1 MKASKVLAALAALI
15 MSVLLLGSG
24 SATGQS
30 LDTAQDPPSYPDCDD
45 SIQYT
50 SIAYN
55 ASTDTFRYK
64 IVGVDLGR
72 WLKGYRYGKLYH
84 VATSSSHGSQHEGP
98 WTIDSGGFISPL
110 LYNKSSS
117 PSLNVNSW
125 IETNGTVRC
134 QYRTT
139 LKVG

>member
-1 MKASKVLAALAALI
+1 

-24 SATGQS
+24 AATGQP
-30 LDTAQDPPSYPDCDD
+30 LGQAQDPPTYPDCDD

-72 WLKGYRYGKLYH
+72 WLKSSKTGKLHH
-84 VATSSSHGSQHEGP
+84 VATSRSHGTQYPGGP
-98 WTIDSGGFISPL
+98 WTIDSSGFISPL
-110 LYNKSSS
+110 LY
-117 PSLNVNSW
+117 
-125 IETNGTVRC
+125 VRC

-139 LKVG
+139 LKA